1 MASIYIVPNP
11 PDTYKSLILAGS
23 FTFVSARSIF
33 PGSFSPSGVYPNQ
46 LVTNIEYHTKVVQIN
61 NGIQTELFSGVY
73 SLNISGSSS
82 GTDSS
87 YTTSVS
93 PGYSYKVYYGW
104 KLTSQQTG
112 DIYEAL
118 SYTFE
123 YVVENKLPLKR
134 WTCTDVI
141 LRLLDLAEPIRK
153 GDKPRFR
160 LEGDN
165 GDGQPYTGQAAQF
178 DTSLSPEFAF
188 TKQTLR
194 ECLQEVGQV
203 IHGEPRLT
211 PKKDSDG
218 TWYYEVSYD
227 LYGQMKPW
235 KHANRRYFKKNV
247 AQNVNDYATSLDTHA
262 ENLINKQT
270 DWEGTI
276 TEPYAGG
283 AKTTRTENMYVQ
295 ITETNMLIPT
305 SYPIYTVEDVEWV
318 RNVNGTITSVSLK
331 PYLFESSI
339 YNAQLSSYED
349 LYPNSKAYALTYTQG
364 EKNITGLS
372 FKPEHPVSEI
382 FQNYAIL
389 NVLRAASGDSSLTI
403 EDAVAEDGGYVEGG
417 YPQLCFRV
425 TYTPIYQ
432 SRVGQTKP
440 YYPDYARPAAMIYNQ
455 QANVIESRAYGEN
468 LKGVIARLGNAEKS
482 YTYHLAR
489 LQQIPKP
496 GMYFDK
502 DYVISGVYVE
512 YLPTIINATVALT
525 KDFNRI
531 SRYVGISSV
540 KRFSQVSQT
549 MAQERNV
556 LYQEYIVIGDYVA
569 PDSDSRMRASMLNSF
584 AWLFNR
590 AYAIAPVTCV
600 VAWGESYGGQNLPA
614 VCLPVI
620 ASSFGNSVSFSWQ
633 YADNYSAGAVSKFAS
648 NGSST
653 ALVQGYYQN
662 DSQYTDYYGRM
673 YYYNYDL
680 RRFGET
686 LTSDNLLD
694 VANAL
699 PASTVP
705 VSTNGWFSTM
715 GQAPELIR
723 KDSREK
729 LQVNVQINLVTN
741 RKNMIIGSALASYC
755 GAVRG
760 IEADENAAR
769 LYIFP
774 EPLNKFTDHLES
786 YITQKLADLPSSAVE
801 VDDTNT
807 LNGFFTITG
816 TAAASGKAWAIVTP
830 QTTTT
835 EQVEDEEGDVTTQ
848 TVTHGGDLLIGE
860 NVDIEQ
866 GQAISPVYF
875 CKKREVFDQTVWK
888 DLR

>member
-23 FTFVSARSIF
+23 FTFVSARRIF

-218 TWYYEVSYD
+218 TWYYEGSYD